1 MLSCAAVML
10 FATSCSEKKAPVQ
23 AAPQEEEGPDSVT
36 LQVMDS
42 IAGDYKSGDDS
53 KVISLKKDGT
63 ATSKGPDEIH
73 KWAIPGGAQL
83 GAEQYSV
90 ILYKKGLEN
99 DVPVN
104 AVISS
109 DEAGAKLTLKN
120 EVLRIRK

>member
-1 MLSCAAVML
+1 ML

-90 ILYKKGLEN
+90 ILYKK
-99 DVPVN
+99 VPVN